1 MRLTQKKP
9 TTLWIYFLY
18 SVNIS
23 AKQNYEGGFFFEK
36 HQFFGASSKKKNPP
50 LGVFPRN
57 HCTRFPI
64 CRFFLILKPTR
75 FLLPKMKNL
84 KMMYSFLPR
93 LLFCNVFQFNV
104 FFFFKRTRFSHLP
117 FFYRL
122 KKKRQISDLPFFWQ
136 KWLKQTND
144 FNSPPLH
151 PKWPII
157 F

>member
-9 TTLWIYFLY
+9 TPLWIYFLY

-64 CRFFLILKPTR
+64 WRLFLILKSTR
-75 FLLPKMKNL
+75 FLLLKIKNL
-84 KMMYSFLPR
+84 KMMYSFLPK
-93 LLFCNVFQFNV
+93 LLFCSVF
-104 FFFFKRTRFSHLP
+104 
-117 FFYRL
+117 
-122 KKKRQISDLPFFWQ
+122 
-136 KWLKQTND
+136 
-144 FNSPPLH
+144 
-151 PKWPII
+151 
-157 F
+157 